1 MGKNTV
7 VVEQG
12 YWERDPETGE
22 EEEWRGCIYCWQ
34 PEGTEHASYC
44 PLHSNNGERAWQLEN
59 VRFSDNSGQYRHPE
73 VGGGSWEYED
83 KNDPRNDR

>member
-22 EEEWRGCIYCWQ
+22 EEEWRGCEYCGQ
-34 PEGTEHASYC
+34 LEGHDHEDYC
-44 PLHSNNGERAWQLEN
+44 PLHSNNGGREWLLDN
-59 VRFSDNSGQYRHPE
+59 VIWSDDLRYRHQE
-73 VGGGSWEYED
+73 VHGGSWEYED
-83 KNDPRNDR
+83 KNEPRNSR